1 MSSKITKIP
10 KSKVI
15 ITTSS
20 FARYDTSAIDMLIA
34 KGLDVIL
41 NPLGRKLTEPEV
53 HGMLEQERPIGM
65 IAGTEPLTSF
75 VLSHA
80 SSYLRVISRAGTGW
94 DNIDHETA
102 ENKGIAVYRTPN
114 AVTDAVAELTLAL
127 ILNLLR
133 QVGSS
138 DRELRKGRWEKRMG
152 LLLSGKKVGII
163 GCGRIGKRVGKLV
176 EAFGGKVAFND
187 VCQVDTPENWINLGL
202 KDLLKEADIITL
214 HIAPGKDTRVVF
226 DKQRIRGMKK
236 GSWLINTSR
245 GELIDEQALY
255 NAICDSHL
263 QGAALDVFEQEPY
276 RGPLRD
282 LDNVV
287 LTPHIGSYARESR
300 TRMERE
306 SAVNLLKGLALASGK
321 NKIT

>member
-1 MSSKITKIP
+1 MRRRA

-41 NPLGRKLTEPEV
+41 NPFGRKLTESEV

-65 IAGTEPLTSF
+65 IAGTEPLTPF

-80 SSYLRVISRAGTGW
+80 GSYLRVISRAGSGW

-102 ENKGIAVYRTPN
+102 ESRGIAVYRTPN

-138 DRELRKGRWEKRMG
+138 ERELREGRWEKRMG
-152 LLLSGKKVGII
+152 SLLSEKKVGIV
-163 GCGRIGKRVGKLV
+163 GCGRIGKRVGTLL
-176 EAFGGKVAFND
+176 EAFGAKVAFND
-187 VCQVDTPENWINLGL
+187 VCQVNTPPTWISLGL
-202 KDLLKEADIITL
+202 EDLLKESDIVTL
-214 HIAPGKDTRVVF
+214 HCAPGKDTGVIF
-226 DKQRIRGMKK
+226 DEQRIRGMKK

-245 GELIDEQALY
+245 GGLIDEQALY
-255 NAICDSHL
+255 RTLKSGHL

-276 RGPLRD
+276 QGPLRD
-282 LDNVV
+282 LDNVI

-306 SAVNLLKGLALASGK
+306 SAVNLLKGLALAGK
-321 NKIT
+321 KNDGQLI